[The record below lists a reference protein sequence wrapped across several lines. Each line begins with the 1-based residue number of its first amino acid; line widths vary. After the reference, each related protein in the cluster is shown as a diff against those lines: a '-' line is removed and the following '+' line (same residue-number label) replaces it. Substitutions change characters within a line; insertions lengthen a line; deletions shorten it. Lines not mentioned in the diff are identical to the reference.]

1 MWDEWLKSNIV
12 ICVSYARRQGEIY
25 RLLSPYI
32 FKFSTVRLS
41 FYVVFN
47 IRKELKAMFE
57 SSAEIRDYWSETA
70 LAMVYD
76 NEQQQSQ
83 QLH

>member
-1 MWDEWLKSNIV
+1 
-12 ICVSYARRQGEIY
+12 
-25 RLLSPYI
+25 
-32 FKFSTVRLS
+32 
-41 FYVVFN
+41 
-47 IRKELKAMFE
+47 MFE

-83 QLH
+83 